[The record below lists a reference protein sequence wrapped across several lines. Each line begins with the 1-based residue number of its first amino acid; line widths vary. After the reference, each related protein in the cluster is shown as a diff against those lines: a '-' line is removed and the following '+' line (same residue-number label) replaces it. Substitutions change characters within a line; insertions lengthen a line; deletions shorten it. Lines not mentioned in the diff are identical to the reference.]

1 MQYVKLF
8 QSILDSTIWQE
19 PITTKVVWITML
31 ALADKHGE
39 VFASIPGLARRA
51 GVTIEE
57 AEKALT
63 CLLSPDQY
71 SRTKDFDGRRIQEID
86 GGWVLLNHP
95 KYRALLSE
103 AERREYNRVKKQES
117 RARSLGGMSND
128 VNDGQQMSA
137 LSAHTD
143 SVSASQAKE
152 DSDQLPPNPPR
163 GTLAL
168 GLIREMMSDEL
179 PLEIPVT
186 PQRKVRE
193 RKRFEDHPG
202 FDDFWSIYPRKD
214 DKKDAIQSWNKE
226 KPDLQVVMEA
236 LSWQVPMWT
245 EPQYI
250 PLPTTYLNKRRF
262 ENQPPVIVK
271 PKPEQ
276 VYQ

>member
-1 MQYVKLF
+1 
-8 QSILDSTIWQE
+8 
-19 PITTKVVWITML
+19 ML

-128 VNDGQQMSA
+128 VNDCQQMSA

-143 SVSASQAKE
+143 SALDSQAKE
-152 DSDQLPPNPPR
+152 DSDELPPDPQGGVAR
-163 GTLAL
+163 
-168 GLIREMMSDEL
+168 IRNL
-179 PLEIPVT
+179 LEQVKMDLDCPVIDA
-186 PQRKVRE
+186 PKVNRST
-193 RKRFEDHPG
+193 RKRVAEPITDEYLSELQAKYGWVDINREFTKATTWCETNG
-202 FDDFWSIYPRKD
+202 RVCSRAFFVNWI
-214 DKKDAIQSWNKE
+214 NKI
-226 KPDLQVVMEA
+226 
-236 LSWQVPMWT
+236 S
-245 EPQYI
+245 
-250 PLPTTYLNKRRF
+250 
-262 ENQPPVIVK
+262 QPPQVK
-271 PKPEQ
+271 IKQEQ